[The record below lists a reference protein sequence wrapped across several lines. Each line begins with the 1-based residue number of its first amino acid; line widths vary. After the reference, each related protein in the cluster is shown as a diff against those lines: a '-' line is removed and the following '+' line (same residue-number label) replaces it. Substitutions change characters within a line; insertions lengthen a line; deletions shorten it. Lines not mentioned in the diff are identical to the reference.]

1 MARGARGQAK
11 GKGRGKGRG
20 KGESRGPHTLKQR
33 AGQKIRENMPGLAD
47 PQIFVAVYPPSGLT
61 MEEQV
66 MAHLK
71 AKDAGDVTVTFG
83 KWYYAELRN
92 RYAAKDYVFVSLSPG
107 ADDTSIVSPQLC
119 QACRFIYHVVK
130 VVFKVFKKIIF

>member
-20 KGESRGPHTLKQR
+20 KGKSRGPQTLKQR
-33 AGQKIRENMPGLAD
+33 AGQKIRENMAGLSD
-47 PQIFVAVYPPSGLT
+47 SQIFVAVYPPSGLT

-66 MAHLK
+66 MADLK
-71 AKDAGDVTVTFG
+71 AKEAGDATIAFG

-92 RYAAKDYVFVSLSPG
+92 RYAAKDSVFVSLSPG
-107 ADDTSIVSPQLC
+107 ADDTSIVSPQLSQVC
-119 QACRFIYHVVK
+119 QFIYHVCK
-130 VVFKVFKKIIF
+130 SCF